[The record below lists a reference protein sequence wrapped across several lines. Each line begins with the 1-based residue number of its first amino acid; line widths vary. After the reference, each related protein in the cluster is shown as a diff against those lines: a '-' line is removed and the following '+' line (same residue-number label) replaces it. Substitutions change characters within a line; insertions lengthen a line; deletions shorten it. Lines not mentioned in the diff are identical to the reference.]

1 MFAGVLLLGD
11 AYNMRHPLTGGGMSV
26 ALNDVR
32 IWRSLLKS
40 ITDLYDDRAVL
51 QVSTHLLAVTR
62 TPFPKFKGLLKTKLC
77 SVKITESTF
86 IDLFFLS
93 HILCDCKPQLYLCC
107 QIFCVLLF
115 PLLLVRSCSPM
126 CAISHFF
133 SPLLFSTGKEKIRLG
148 TQVITFFCGECV
160 GPGAV

>member
-1 MFAGVLLLGD
+1 MLFAGVLLLGD

-62 TPFPKFKGLLKTKLC
+62 TPFPKFKGLLKTKQNC
-77 SVKITESTF
+77 IV
-86 IDLFFLS
+86 
-93 HILCDCKPQLYLCC
+93 
-107 QIFCVLLF
+107 
-115 PLLLVRSCSPM
+115 
-126 CAISHFF
+126 
-133 SPLLFSTGKEKIRLG
+133 
-148 TQVITFFCGECV
+148 
-160 GPGAV
+160 